1 MFAVTECRVAIHC
14 LGDKFLVFRVQ
25 VAEVGKLPIT
35 TVANQPSAYALVT
48 LAHRPSAYV
57 TKEGKGPKG
66 APIVREPRAC
76 VANKVAK
83 PSAAVQARAVLPL
96 VAL

>member
-35 TVANQPSAYALVT
+35 TVMFHGLLLVGV
-48 LAHRPSAYV
+48 S
-57 TKEGKGPKG
+57 
-66 APIVREPRAC
+66 
-76 VANKVAK
+76 
-83 PSAAVQARAVLPL
+83 
-96 VAL
+96 

>member
-35 TVANQPSAYALVT
+35 TVYDCTEN
-48 LAHRPSAYV
+48 
-57 TKEGKGPKG
+57 
-66 APIVREPRAC
+66 
-76 VANKVAK
+76 
-83 PSAAVQARAVLPL
+83 
-96 VAL
+96 